1 MIVGGLF
8 DTQETLNAYY
18 NITRQILINYGILA
32 KILTDKKTVFE
43 YKRKNAPQDYQDTFT
58 KVFLC

>member
-1 MIVGGLF
+1 MIVGVLF
-8 DTQETLNAYY
+8 DTQDTLNTYY
-18 NITRQILINYGILA
+18 KITRQILINYGILA

-43 YKRKNAPQDYQDTFT
+43 YKRKNAPQVHQDTFT